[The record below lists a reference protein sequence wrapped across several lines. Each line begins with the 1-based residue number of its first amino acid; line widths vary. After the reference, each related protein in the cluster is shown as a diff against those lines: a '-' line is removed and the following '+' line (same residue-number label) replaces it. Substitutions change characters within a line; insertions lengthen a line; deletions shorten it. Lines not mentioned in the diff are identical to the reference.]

1 MLCIYVLFMIL
12 MQLFDVFYLVMT
24 GPDIPS
30 RVDLPNKCAP
40 YRVIF
45 YYYYSACSP
54 SSQRVMQV
62 IAFPPHLCLCL
73 AVQIKVLPKLFFRE
87 SDHQVGWCPSGRF
100 NLMSTRLSH
109 LASIVH
115 PLFKLHDQPI
125 FFSLL
130 PDHIFH
136 PWHIPQMF
144 FFFFFN
150 IVSLRDFEYDSLN
163 YFFSVTASFCSS
175 GLGGDHISLPY
186 SSAGSTVVLKRRD
199 RRVGLLI
206 MKKLHHDELLL
217 MCSIVIS

>member
-1 MLCIYVLFMIL
+1 MQCTVNKLCYAYMFCLWFSCSYLTWKDFLFGDDRPWHPFKSGSSKQMCTI
-12 MQLFDVFYLVMT
+12 QGYFF
-24 GPDIPS
+24 
-30 RVDLPNKCAP
+30 
-40 YRVIF
+40 
-45 YYYYSACSP
+45 YYYSACSQ

-100 NLMSTRLSH
+100 NLMGTRLSH
-109 LASIVH
+109 LASIFH

-144 FFFFFN
+144 FE
-150 IVSLRDFEYDSLN
+150 ILSLH
-163 YFFSVTASFCSS
+163 VTLSMMVYV
-175 GLGGDHISLPY
+175 GIEEM
-186 SSAGSTVVLKRRD
+186 GSKGWVADNEKTAPWCFAHCCGCVPL
-199 RRVGLLI
+199 
-206 MKKLHHDELLL
+206 
-217 MCSIVIS
+217 